1 MRSDAILGAPSVTIS
16 ETDKNT
22 YQSRVSDFTPQIT
35 ADACLPTA
43 IKNVLDDLADRQD
56 VDEMKMSQSDMNDLC
71 GYREGMHSREE
82 IIVEQLTHEI
92 SDYGYEAIEQSGP
105 EMDYGV
111 LQKIIDNDQAS
122 LPIVELDP
130 DYFYEVKKYDTYNSE
145 DDPSHTVIVFKVN
158 DDEVLYY
165 DPYENFFERSSRVS
179 QTPYTWSKTRFYEL
193 WSGRFEER
201 WTLWIDRSSQPTI
214 QSFDG
219 GGHN

>member
-1 MRSDAILGAPSVTIS
+1 MTIS

-130 DYFYEVKKYDTYNSE
+130 DYFYEVKNT
-145 DDPSHTVIVFKVN
+145 
-158 DDEVLYY
+158 
-165 DPYENFFERSSRVS
+165 
-179 QTPYTWSKTRFYEL
+179 TR
-193 WSGRFEER
+193 
-201 WTLWIDRSSQPTI
+201 TI
-214 QSFDG
+214 QKTIRHTRLSYSK
-219 GGHN
+219 